1 MSNLSK
7 NEIAL
12 AYKMSKLPKTY
23 KQPTVR
29 KVKPKNQSVILVMP
43 QYRWSK
49 LKNYVNGSKNLY
61 HNNTQ
66 RGLRTVI
73 RLARGQTVQQY
84 FNSHRGF
91 PTAIPIPGL
100 VNRKGPLELGEIR
113 TAKLPSPPKR
123 KTPSPP
129 KRNTSLLPSIAH
141 NTPAAK
147 RILSLNNNLLINQ
160 YGSFMI
166 NTTIQNLVAKAVT
179 KAKLKEVLAKNLNAG
194 IKKMQAKKNLK
205 TAALNKEREA
215 IVKKLVSQIM
225 KSVTYVKANYTGRI
239 KTTSAGSGYRLRPG
253 RQKNANY
260 QEAVRNYK
268 KSKGYNNITNRNKRA
283 EINANANVHAARVV
297 TNKNK
302 AAGIPTY
309 KPRVQII
316 NNKPKKGPNTTAYKK
331 THGYTNVQMNALMR
345 AGLVNENNLREPVST
360 NPRVRPKPI
369 EKAPK
374 ALPTELRKYEEPEK
388 KSKPIKV
395 LEPKTTESIIKS
407 AIKKATLWN
416 NNNMSNK
423 IYKSGVAETLGKSR
437 CDSRPKDDLVAL
449 MKKYGYTQNPGRFT
463 KPVLCSKL
471 KTIHD
476 KLKGGNPAVT
486 NNNHLKQLLTSL
498 G

>member
-1 MSNLSK
+1 MSTFK
-7 NEIAL
+7 R
-12 AYKMSKLPKTY
+12 
-23 KQPTVR
+23 PTVR
-29 KVKPKNQSVILVMP
+29 KSKPKNEPVILVMP

-49 LKNYVNGSKNLY
+49 LQGYANGSKNLY
-61 HNNTQ
+61 HNNIQ

-73 RLARGQTVQQY
+73 RLSRGQTVQQY

-91 PTAIPIPGL
+91 GKGVPIPGL
-100 VNRKGPLELGEIR
+100 VNRRGPLEAGEIR

-123 KTPSPP
+123 KSPPKQRNTPSPP
-129 KRNTSLLPSIAH
+129 KGNGNLPSIPH
-141 NTPAAK
+141 NTPAVK
-147 RILSLNNNLLINQ
+147 RMLALNNNLLVNQ
-160 YGSFMI
+160 YGSFLI
-166 NTTIQNLVAKAVT
+166 NSTIQNLVAKAAT

-239 KTTSAGSGYRLRPG
+239 KTTTTSSGYRLRPG
-253 RQKNANY
+253 RSKNANY

-268 KSKGYNNITNRNKRA
+268 KSKGYNNVTNRAKRN
-283 EINANANVHAARVV
+283 EINANANVHAARVA

-302 AAGIPTY
+302 AAGIPSY
-309 KPRVQII
+309 KPRVQLI
-316 NNKPKKGPNTTAYKK
+316 NNNPKPAPKKGPNTTAYKK
-331 THGYTNVQMNALMR
+331 AHGYTNVQVNALIR
-345 AGLVNENNLREPVST
+345 AGLVNENNLREAL
-360 NPRVRPKPI
+360 NPRVRPTPVAKP
-369 EKAPK
+369 PK
-374 ALPTELRKYEEPEK
+374 ALPTELRRYEEPAK
-388 KSKPIKV
+388 KSKPVKV
-395 LEPKTTESIIKS
+395 LEPKTTESIIKG

-423 IYKSGVAETLGKSR
+423 IYKSGTAETLGKSR

-476 KLKGGNPAVT
+476 KLKGGNPVVT
-486 NNNHLKQLLTSL
+486 NNNHLRNLITSL

>member
-1 MSNLSK
+1 MSTFK
-7 NEIAL
+7 R
-12 AYKMSKLPKTY
+12 
-23 KQPTVR
+23 PTVR
-29 KVKPKNQSVILVMP
+29 KSKPKNEPVILVMP

-49 LKNYVNGSKNLY
+49 LQGYANGSKNLY
-61 HNNTQ
+61 HNNIQ

-73 RLARGQTVQQY
+73 RLARKQTVQQY

-91 PTAIPIPGL
+91 PKGVPIPGL
-100 VNRKGPLELGEIR
+100 VNRRGSLEAGEIR

-123 KTPSPP
+123 KSPPKQRNTPSPP
-129 KRNTSLLPSIAH
+129 KGKGNLPSIPH
-141 NTPAAK
+141 NTPAVK
-147 RILSLNNNLLINQ
+147 RMLALNNNLLVNQ
-160 YGSFMI
+160 YGSFLI
-166 NTTIQNLVAKAVT
+166 NSTIQNLVAKAVT
-179 KAKLKEVLAKNLNAG
+179 KAKLKEVLTKNLNAG

-239 KTTSAGSGYRLRPG
+239 KTTTTSSGYRLRPG
-253 RQKNANY
+253 RSKNANY

-268 KSKGYNNITNRNKRA
+268 KSKGYNNVTNRAKRN
-283 EINANANVHAARVV
+283 EINSNANVHAARVV
-297 TNKNK
+297 TNRNK
-302 AAGIPTY
+302 AAGIPSY
-309 KPRVQII
+309 KPRVQLL
-316 NNKPKKGPNTTAYKK
+316 NNKPKPAPKKGPNTTAYKK
-331 THGYTNVQMNALMR
+331 AHGYTNVQMNSLMR
-345 AGLVNENNLREPVST
+345 AGLVNENNLREAV
-360 NPRVRPKPI
+360 NPRVRPTTA

-374 ALPTELRKYEEPEK
+374 APPAELRKYEEPAK
-388 KSKPIKV
+388 KSKPVKV
-395 LEPKTTESIIKS
+395 LEPKTTESIIKG

-416 NNNMSNK
+416 NENMSNK
-423 IYKSGVAETLGKSR
+423 IYKSGTAETLGKSR

-476 KLKGGNPAVT
+476 KLKGGNPVVT
-486 NNNHLKQLLTSL
+486 NNNHLRNLITSL